1 MGTTTVDDETI
12 LSQPILPATRCG
24 IVGSGTRED
33 EEDEEDEDNEEEEIE
48 RDKPGEGGD
57 EHGDDDEEDAD
68 EEDEEDEGGADNS
81 RSCVPSG
88 DSSRAVPGAL
98 GEP

>member
-12 LSQPILPATRCG
+12 LPPSTAPAARRG

-33 EEDEEDEDNEEEEIE
+33 EEDEEDEDDEEEEIE
-48 RDKPGEGGD
+48 RDKPGEVGD
-57 EHGDDDEEDAD
+57 EHGDDDEEG
-68 EEDEEDEGGADNS
+68 EEEEDEGGADYS
-81 RSCVPSG
+81 LSYVPSG

>member
-1 MGTTTVDDETI
+1 MGTTTLDDETI
-12 LSQPILPATRCG
+12 LPPSTAPAARRG

-33 EEDEEDEDNEEEEIE
+33 EEDEEDEDDEEEEIE

-57 EHGDDDEEDAD
+57 EHGDDDKEDA
-68 EEDEEDEGGADNS
+68 DEEDEGGADNS
-81 RSCVPSG
+81 RSYVPSG

>member
-1 MGTTTVDDETI
+1 MGTTTLDDETI
-12 LSQPILPATRCG
+12 LSPPTVPVTRCG

-33 EEDEEDEDNEEEEIE
+33 EEDEDEEDKDEEIE

-57 EHGDDDEEDAD
+57 EHGDDDEDD
-68 EEDEEDEGGADNS
+68 EDEEDEGNADYS
-81 RSCVPSG
+81 RSYVPCG
-88 DSSRAVPGAL
+88 DSSGAVPGAL

>member
-1 MGTTTVDDETI
+1 MGTTTLDAETI
-12 LSQPILPATRCG
+12 LSPPTFPATTCG

-33 EEDEEDEDNEEEEIE
+33 EEDEEEEEEDEEEEIE

-57 EHGDDDEEDAD
+57 EHGDDDEED
-68 EEDEEDEGGADNS
+68 EDEEDEGNADYS
-81 RSCVPSG
+81 RSYVPSG
-88 DSSRAVPGAL
+88 DSSGAVPGAF

>member
-24 IVGSGTRED
+24 IVGSGTRDD

-68 EEDEEDEGGADNS
+68 EEDEGGADNS
-81 RSCVPSG
+81 RSYVPSG
-88 DSSRAVPGAL
+88 GSSRAVPGAFA
-98 GEP
+98 EP

>member
-1 MGTTTVDDETI
+1 MGTTTVGDETI

-33 EEDEEDEDNEEEEIE
+33 EEDEEEEIE
-48 RDKPGEGGD
+48 RDKPGEVGD
-57 EHGDDDEEDAD
+57 EHGDDDEEG
-68 EEDEEDEGGADNS
+68 EEEEDEGGADYS
-81 RSCVPSG
+81 LSYVPSG

>member
-33 EEDEEDEDNEEEEIE
+33 EEDEDNEEEEIE

-57 EHGDDDEEDAD
+57 EHGDDDKEDAD

-81 RSCVPSG
+81 RSYVPSG

>member
-1 MGTTTVDDETI
+1 MGTTTLDDETI
-12 LSQPILPATRCG
+12 LSPPTLPATRCG

-33 EEDEEDEDNEEEEIE
+33 EEDEEDEDDEEEEIE

-57 EHGDDDEEDAD
+57 EHGDDDEED
-68 EEDEEDEGGADNS
+68 EEDDEEDEGGADHS
-81 RSCVPSG
+81 RSYVPSG

>member
-1 MGTTTVDDETI
+1 MGTTTVGDETI

-33 EEDEEDEDNEEEEIE
+33 EEDEDDEEEEIE

-57 EHGDDDEEDAD
+57 EHGDDDEED
-68 EEDEEDEGGADNS
+68 EDEGGADYS
-81 RSCVPSG
+81 RSYIPSG
-88 DSSRAVPGAL
+88 DSSGAVPGAL

>member
-1 MGTTTVDDETI
+1 MGTTTLDGETI
-12 LSQPILPATRCG
+12 LSPPTLPATRCG

-33 EEDEEDEDNEEEEIE
+33 EEDEEDEEEEIE

-57 EHGDDDEEDAD
+57 EHGDDDEED
-68 EEDEEDEGGADNS
+68 EEDDEEDEGGADYS
-81 RSCVPSG
+81 RSYVPSG
-88 DSSRAVPGAL
+88 DGSRAVPGAL

>member
-12 LSQPILPATRCG
+12 LPQSTAPAARRG

-68 EEDEEDEGGADNS
+68 EEDEGGADHS
-81 RSCVPSG
+81 RSYVPSG

>member
-1 MGTTTVDDETI
+1 MGTTTLDDETI
-12 LSQPILPATRCG
+12 LPPSTAPAARRG

-33 EEDEEDEDNEEEEIE
+33 EEDEEDEDDEEEEIE

-57 EHGDDDEEDAD
+57 EHGDDDEED
-68 EEDEEDEGGADNS
+68 EEDDEEDEGAAGYS
-81 RSCVPSG
+81 RSYVPSG
-88 DSSRAVPGAL
+88 DGSRAIPGAL

>member
-1 MGTTTVDDETI
+1 MGTTTLDDETI
-12 LSQPILPATRCG
+12 LPPSTAPAARRG
-24 IVGSGTRED
+24 VVGSGTRED
-33 EEDEEDEDNEEEEIE
+33 EEDEEDEDDEEEEIE

-57 EHGDDDEEDAD
+57 EHGDD
-68 EEDEEDEGGADNS
+68 EEDEEDEGGADYS
-81 RSCVPSG
+81 RSYVPSG

>member
-57 EHGDDDEEDAD
+57 EHGDDDEADD
-68 EEDEEDEGGADNS
+68 EEDERGADYS
-81 RSCVPSG
+81 RSYVPSG
-88 DSSRAVPGAL
+88 DSSRAIPGAL
-98 GEP
+98 CEP